1 MAAHYVEA
9 FEATPD
15 GPDADALAA
24 RARDWLRQASDR
36 AVSLGSAE
44 QALAFTE
51 QALALTEGGDERIAL
66 LRLAADA
73 AGDAVRP
80 EDRERYLREAAALA
94 RGAGDRIGEAQIL
107 REVIETLSGGDKTA
121 AAAELAEAVASEFED
136 AKEAEI
142 REVVVGA
149 ICELAYLRGDCATC
163 LRTLDEQLAQLESL
177 GDTTRLMRT
186 IGIKAIAL
194 GLVGRHREA
203 GVLARGHVETVR
215 LEGDR
220 RLLVESL
227 GFASLVLTEDDPRG
241 ALDALLEA
249 IAVARKAGYGRDEV
263 ASLANGIEAA
273 VELGEWEVAGE
284 MLARLREMPSLPA
297 SEAGFVSLGVALL
310 AAYRGDHDAASAA
323 LDSVEEPGN
332 PMGRAWLH
340 RARSVA
346 LTQGGNP
353 SEGYDAAMDA
363 IAEQP
368 SGPNSPFALWSAGRA
383 ALWSPERL
391 PLAIERIRTALDAT
405 TACRGDLGGERS
417 DEPGGCRGGPRR
429 APPRGGRWLH
439 ECAEGLDGN
448 EASLRLR
455 DDCRRRGG
463 GARCRRAALRRDRRS
478 EGVPRADRR
487 RAPALALRGCKGRL
501 ALIAR

>member
-1 MAAHYVEA
+1 MR
-9 FEATPD
+9 TP
-15 GPDADALAA
+15 
-24 RARDWLRQASDR
+24 
-36 AVSLGSAE
+36 
-44 QALAFTE
+44 
-51 QALALTEGGDERIAL
+51 
-66 LRLAADA
+66 
-73 AGDAVRP
+73 
-80 EDRERYLREAAALA
+80 
-94 RGAGDRIGEAQIL
+94 
-107 REVIETLSGGDKTA
+107 
-121 AAAELAEAVASEFED
+121 
-136 AKEAEI
+136 
-142 REVVVGA
+142 
-149 ICELAYLRGDCATC
+149 
-163 LRTLDEQLAQLESL
+163 
-177 GDTTRLMRT
+177 TRLMRT

-405 TACRGDLGGERS
+405 TALRGAWVENVRTSLEAAVAG
-417 DEPGGCRGGPRR
+417 
-429 APPRGGRWLH
+429 L
-439 ECAEGLDGN
+439 EG
-448 EASLRLR
+448 
-455 DDCRRRGG
+455 RRREAADGFTSALKVWTAMRLPFDYAMTAG
-463 GARCRRAALRRDRRS
+463 DAVAVLGADALPSDAIDEAKAFLERIDAEPLLSRF
-478 EGVPRADRR
+478 AD
-487 RAPALALRGCKGRL
+487 AKVGSP
-501 ALIAR
+501 